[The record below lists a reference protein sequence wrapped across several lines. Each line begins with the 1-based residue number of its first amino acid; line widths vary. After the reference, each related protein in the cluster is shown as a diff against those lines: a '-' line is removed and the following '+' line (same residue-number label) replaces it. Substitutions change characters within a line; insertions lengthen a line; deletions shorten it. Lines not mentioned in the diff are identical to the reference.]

1 MASHAE
7 NLSAALSVA
16 ADSISESTQRVV
28 SINLKLW
35 VSKLHYLT
43 LIFGL
48 NFFLK
53 CVLFLLVFT
62 LTWYLERLLWD
73 PCFRSMGCYFWRSYC
88 IFAIYLWSKQV
99 RIFIYRH
106 LTSVFYIYDWNRSV
120 SSVYQHLSSMS
131 YFYRLRGLE
140 SPSYSPLV
148 AMFLKGLKRQHL
160 TISGPASRAK
170 PMTVEILKKLYDY
183 LNESPRS
190 LRIWRTIWRIHLA
203 FYCLLRWDDVCRL
216 TVSLNYF
223 SCYKFFVLI

>member
-62 LTWYLERLLWD
+62 LT
-73 PCFRSMGCYFWRSYC
+73 
-88 IFAIYLWSKQV
+88 
-99 RIFIYRH
+99 
-106 LTSVFYIYDWNRSV
+106 
-120 SSVYQHLSSMS
+120 
-131 YFYRLRGLE
+131 
-140 SPSYSPLV
+140 
-148 AMFLKGLKRQHL
+148 
-160 TISGPASRAK
+160 
-170 PMTVEILKKLYDY
+170 
-183 LNESPRS
+183 
-190 LRIWRTIWRIHLA
+190 
-203 FYCLLRWDDVCRL
+203 
-216 TVSLNYF
+216 
-223 SCYKFFVLI
+223 